1 MVKGGGQGF
10 GRAYCLGLAVEG
22 ATVAIAEMAEESALE
37 TQVAVLELRG
47 HAVVYHT
54 DVRDEASVLAMR
66 DAVER
71 DLGGIDG
78 LINNTGILSRI
89 PMAETTGRQEVWDG
103 VFDTN
108 VWGGARAVVPSM
120 SRRRGGASWR
130 WEKFHVFAP
139 SAQPYPVHGHQ
150 RGGSSA
156 QVAGGAHRSAFESRT
171 ARWPPTWRP
180 TTSG

>member
-1 MVKGGGQGF
+1 MARLDGKVIVVKGGGQGF

-54 DVRDEASVLAMR
+54 DVRDETSVLAMR

-71 DLGGIDG
+71 DVGGIDG

-89 PMAETTGRQEVWDG
+89 PMAETTKEVWDG

-120 SRRRGGASWR
+120 SRRRGGSIV
-130 WEKFHVFAP
+130 EMGEVPCFC
-139 SAQPYPVHGHQ
+139 AQRPTIPC
-150 RGGSSA
+150 
-156 QVAGGAHRSAFESRT
+156 T
-171 ARWPPTWRP
+171 WPPKGR
-180 TTSG
+180 